1 MKNEMKNETKYD
13 RLASKST
20 VEKTAEEIR
29 KRGIN
34 VEIVNTRKEALEKIK
49 SLIPSDSEVMTGS
62 STTLEEI
69 GFVDLLKNGKHKW
82 NNLKDKIVAEKDA
95 AKQAEL
101 RKKSIT
107 SDYFLGSVHAVAETG
122 ELLIASASG
131 SQLPSYAF
139 SSDHVIWVV
148 GTQKIVPTLG
158 DTFKRLKEYVLPLED
173 KRMKSV
179 GYPGSTIARMLIFE
193 REIMPNRKL
202 HLIFVNEKLGF

>member
-1 MKNEMKNETKYD
+1 MKYD
-13 RLASKST
+13 KLASKD
-20 VEKTAEEIR
+20 VIEKTAQEIK

-49 SLIPSDSEVMTGS
+49 SLIPTGSEVMTGS

-69 GFVDLLKNGKHKW
+69 GFVDYLKSGKHKW
-82 NNLKDKIVAEKDA
+82 NNLKDKIVSEKDE

-107 SDYFLGSVHAVAETG
+107 AQYFLGSVHAVAETG

-139 SSDHVIWVV
+139 SSDNVIWVV
-148 GTQKIVPTLG
+148 GTQKIVPTLEE
-158 DTFKRLKEYVLPLED
+158 TFKRLKEYVFPLED